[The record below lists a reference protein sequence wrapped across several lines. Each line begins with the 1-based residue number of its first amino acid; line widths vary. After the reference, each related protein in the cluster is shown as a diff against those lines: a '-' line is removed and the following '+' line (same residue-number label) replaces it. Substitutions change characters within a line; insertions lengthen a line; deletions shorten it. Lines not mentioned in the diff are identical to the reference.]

1 MEPTSSPQ
9 SGRSAR
15 EAARRGADAIRHS
28 RFLGAQEPRPL
39 SGAPQA
45 RSQPQASDPLLPK
58 PVRPLLSPARMG
70 CGAGGA
76 AWWLSV
82 VVRSGP
88 FRTAVNGTLVARPSR
103 TTPDTQSRR
112 WLHPDRRV
120 RPVLGDNGLV
130 GKPLQTARQLTSR
143 SSHDSHRHSLL
154 RNHGQQQ
161 RDRHGKAD
169 RCRHPK
175 SPITPR
181 CEESIPHPPA
191 AKV

>member
-143 SSHDSHRHSLL
+143 SSHDSPGARSSATTDDSSGTDTA
-154 RNHGQQQ
+154 R
-161 RDRHGKAD
+161 RIAVDTR
-169 RCRHPK
+169 K
-175 SPITPR
+175 SRIIPR
-181 CEESIPHPPA
+181 CEE
-191 AKV
+191 

>member
-1 MEPTSSPQ
+1 
-9 SGRSAR
+9 
-15 EAARRGADAIRHS
+15 
-28 RFLGAQEPRPL
+28 
-39 SGAPQA
+39 
-45 RSQPQASDPLLPK
+45 
-58 PVRPLLSPARMG
+58 V
-70 CGAGGA
+70 GA

-143 SSHDSHRHSLL
+143 LVTIPLGARSSATTDNSSGTDTARRIAVDSR
-154 RNHGQQQ
+154 
-161 RDRHGKAD
+161 
-169 RCRHPK
+169 K

-181 CEESIPHPPA
+181 CGE
-191 AKV
+191 